1 MTIDRRLF
9 LASAGG
15 TALSLAAADSSGPA
29 RGEEC
34 IAPGSGDR
42 GSESDHPEFLFGR
55 LSTREGRLSAAQRQ
69 NLGFYPLSLEE
80 PLDPKPGE
88 PIRIR
93 VRVGADLSLAR
104 IAIFYAVDGGAPDLD
119 KAEARTQRAEL
130 QRTETLWHTALWTY
144 VETWQ
149 AELPPQPEGT
159 LLQYSLLGWDVGGR
173 RWPCPSHDP
182 AAIARLPGLV
192 ERDLKPF
199 EMRERNGSPQRYAV
213 GVDRLAPPA
222 WFREA
227 VIYQVLVDRFHP
239 DPGGRFAPDHDLSQP
254 LGGTLR
260 GLISR
265 LDYLSALGVTC
276 LWLTPV
282 FASPTYHGYAT
293 TDYMAIEPRLGSAA
307 DWEELIAAAH
317 RRGLRV
323 VLDFVAN
330 HLSDQHPYFQDARR
344 KPRSRYRDWFRF
356 RAWPNDYASFFDIAS
371 QPELEVDYPAATEH
385 LLEAARHWLVRGC
398 DGFRLDYAHGVS
410 HGFWSRFRAVIREA
424 KADSV
429 SFGEITDTPS
439 VMRSY
444 AGRMDGCLDFP
455 LAELLRG
462 CFALDALTLSEF
474 DRQLQRRLAYF
485 DVTNDLVLPSFLDNH
500 DMNRFLFAAAGNV
513 DRLKLAALCQFT
525 LPGPPIIYYGTEV
538 GLSQRSGSGPLEEAR
553 LPMPWGADQDQDLL
567 SFFRGLISLRRGIE
581 PWLGSFRTYACDDR
595 AGLYAYR
602 IGEAAV
608 CLNRGPDRDVVLS
621 GIGANGPLFT
631 THPTVQWRPQ
641 GQILRLP
648 GWSGAVFF
656 ATADFAVRQV

>member
-29 RGEEC
+29 RGEGC

-42 GSESDHPEFLFGR
+42 GSEPDHPEFLFGR

-93 VRVGADLSLAR
+93 VRVGADLSLAH

-119 KAEARTQRAEL
+119 KVEARTQRAEL
-130 QRTETLWHTALWTY
+130 QRTETLWDTTLWAC

-173 RWPCPSHDP
+173 RWPCPSHDL

-192 ERDLKPF
+192 ERDLKPLQ
-199 EMRERNGSPQRYAV
+199 MRERNGSPQRYAV

-317 RRGLRV
+317 RRRLRV

-330 HLSDQHPYFQDARR
+330 HLSDRHPYFQDARR
-344 KPRSRYRDWFRF
+344 KPRSRYRNWFRF

-371 QPELEVDYPAATEH
+371 QPELEVDHPAATEH

-410 HGFWSRFRAVIREA
+410 HGFWSRFRR
-424 KADSV
+424 K
-429 SFGEITDTPS
+429 
-439 VMRSY
+439 
-444 AGRMDGCLDFP
+444 
-455 LAELLRG
+455 
-462 CFALDALTLSEF
+462 
-474 DRQLQRRLAYF
+474 
-485 DVTNDLVLPSFLDNH
+485 
-500 DMNRFLFAAAGNV
+500 
-513 DRLKLAALCQFT
+513 KK
-525 LPGPPIIYYGTEV
+525 
-538 GLSQRSGSGPLEEAR
+538 
-553 LPMPWGADQDQDLL
+553 
-567 SFFRGLISLRRGIE
+567 
-581 PWLGSFRTYACDDR
+581 
-595 AGLYAYR
+595 
-602 IGEAAV
+602 
-608 CLNRGPDRDVVLS
+608 
-621 GIGANGPLFT
+621 
-631 THPTVQWRPQ
+631 
-641 GQILRLP
+641 
-648 GWSGAVFF
+648 
-656 ATADFAVRQV
+656 